1 MSASLL
7 PGVLLECCFYIP
19 STPVLHHP
27 DVLQISLLPIV
38 LHRTGMTRNLQRAFL
53 GTMAEISHLQW
64 LIIVDRDESLFF
76 LDRLNR
82 RIRDIVRQPAMRYQ
96 CPAAVIDCQH
106 VLF

>member
-1 MSASLL
+1 M
-7 PGVLLECCFYIP
+7 ECCFYIN
-19 STPVLHHP
+19 PVLHHSITHN
-27 DVLQISLLPIV
+27 VLQISLLPIV
-38 LHRTGMTRNLQRAFL
+38 LHRAGMKRNLQRAFL

-96 CPAAVIDCQH
+96 RSAAVIDCQH
-106 VLF
+106 VLFKLRVAALR